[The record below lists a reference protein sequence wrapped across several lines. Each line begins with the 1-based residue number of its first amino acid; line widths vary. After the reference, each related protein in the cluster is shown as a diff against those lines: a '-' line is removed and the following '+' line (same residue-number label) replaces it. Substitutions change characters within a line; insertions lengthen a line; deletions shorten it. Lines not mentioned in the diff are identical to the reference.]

1 MARTFYIIGA
11 GMGTPD
17 TLTGEAR
24 RALDAADAVFATA
37 RLAALRP
44 EAEVCPFTELAA
56 RAIGAGGQSIAVLV
70 SGDVGFFSVAARLRQ
85 QLAPHGEV
93 RLICGLPA
101 CNISAQNSACPMM
114 MSACAACTG
123 ARAAFSAR

>member
-1 MARTFYIIGA
+1 MSRIFSIIGA

-56 RAIGAGGQSIAVLV
+56 RAIGAGGQSDCRA
-70 SGDVGFFSVAARLRQ
+70 GFGRRGLFQRSVTPAA
-85 QLAPHGEV
+85 A
-93 RLICGLPA
+93 
-101 CNISAQNSACPMM
+101 
-114 MSACAACTG
+114 
-123 ARAAFSAR
+123 ARAARAKCG